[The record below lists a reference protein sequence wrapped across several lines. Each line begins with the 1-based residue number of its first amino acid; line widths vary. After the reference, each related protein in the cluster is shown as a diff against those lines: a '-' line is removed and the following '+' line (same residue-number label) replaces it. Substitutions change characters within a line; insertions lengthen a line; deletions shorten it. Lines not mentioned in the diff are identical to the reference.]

1 MSNTIKLK
9 KYSDVIEEY
18 RAAGTITPGML
29 LAYGSNG
36 KVAAHAVKGG
46 SAVPIFALEDELQGK
61 GIGDDYSTN
70 DPVQCWLPYRG
81 DQVYALI
88 KGAAVVKGDLLQSAG
103 DGSLEK
109 YTPALKAAEATIKSG
124 ANGLKVTALK
134 PGVAGNAIVI
144 KLIGSESATAG
155 SEVVAVDDSTA
166 PGVIIISVTFKSDA
180 TASTLTQ
187 VVAAIN
193 GKATANVLVKAEV
206 VGSGAADAFEA
217 EQALTGGEEVNF
229 GQAVAQAIE
238 AVNPASATVRI
249 AARIV

>member
-18 RAAGTITPGML
+18 RAAGSITPGML

-36 KVAAHAVKGG
+36 KVAAHAAKGG

-61 GIGDDYSTN
+61 GIGDNYSTN

-124 ANGLKVTALK
+124 DNGLKVTALK

-166 PGVIIISVTFKSDA
+166 PGVIIISVTFKSDV

-193 GKATANVLVKAEV
+193 GEATANVLVKAEA
-206 VGSGAADAFEA
+206 VGSGAAAAFEA

>member
-36 KVAAHAVKGG
+36 KVAAHAAKGG

-124 ANGLKVTALK
+124 DNGLKVTALK

-193 GKATANVLVKAEV
+193 GDATANVLVKAEA